1 MANKKSDPKWLR
13 DILGPVD
20 DAGMVPKARVDRFWR
35 RSQRVLK
42 LEGERFA
49 DRVTQGIAALDRAGK
64 KTQATVKRLL
74 EVETDRMLQTLQRKT
89 KLPFNKRRP
98 N

>member
-1 MANKKSDPKWLR
+1 VANKKSDPLR
-13 DILGPVD
+13 EILGPVD
-20 DAGMVPKARVDRFWR
+20 EAGMIPRARVDRFKR
-35 RSQRVLK
+35 RFERVLK

-49 DRVTQGIAALDRAGK
+49 DRVTQGIAALDAAGK

-74 EVETDRMLQTLQRKT
+74 EVETDRMLQALQRKS
-89 KLPFNKRRP
+89 KLPLNTRRP